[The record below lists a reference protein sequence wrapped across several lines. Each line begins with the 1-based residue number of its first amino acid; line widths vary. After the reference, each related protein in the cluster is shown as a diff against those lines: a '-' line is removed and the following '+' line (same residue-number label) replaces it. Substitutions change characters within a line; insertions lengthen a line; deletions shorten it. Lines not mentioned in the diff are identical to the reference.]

1 MLSPLTE
8 DALVDFF
15 KEGAKMRGPLVAFSS
30 TVLHGWNTFHQGCAD
45 SELFKFLWEHDVLS
59 PMVDAADRLQK
70 ICCCV
75 LHIFCAESEVPPLI
89 QASSD
94 ALVLMFYNYAGNEV
108 FERTF
113 KRVLRDGWWNAE
125 IQDMLKKGGS
135 AALVQAKAADLK
147 DLLSASSCLSTSFL
161 TQPNCFQRSR
171 TKSGHKKSRV
181 SLTPLRL
188 LGLSL
193 SVGDFYFTTTTHSF
207 STAQTGISFGIVL
220 L

>member
-147 DLLSASSCLSTSFL
+147 DLLSASELSL
-161 TQPNCFQRSR
+161 NQLPHATQLLSEIKDKVR
-171 TKSGHKKSRV
+171 TQKIQ
-181 SLTPLRL
+181 SLLDTFAASWFEFERWRL
-188 LGLSL
+188 LL
-193 SVGDFYFTTTTHSF
+193 YYYHT
-207 STAQTGISFGIVL
+207 
-220 L
+220 

>member
-147 DLLSASSCLSTSFL
+147 DLLSASELSL
-161 TQPNCFQRSR
+161 NQLPHATQLLSEIKDKVR
-171 TKSGHKKSRV
+171 TQKIQ
-181 SLTPLRL
+181 SLLDTFAASWLEFERWRL
-188 LGLSL
+188 LL
-193 SVGDFYFTTTTHSF
+193 YYYHT
-207 STAQTGISFGIVL
+207 
-220 L
+220 

>member
-1 MLSPLTE
+1 M
-8 DALVDFF
+8 
-15 KEGAKMRGPLVAFSS
+15 
-30 TVLHGWNTFHQGCAD
+30 HGWNTFHQGCAD

-94 ALVLMFYNYAGNEV
+94 ALALMFYNYAGNEV

-147 DLLSASSCLSTSFL
+147 DLLSASELSL
-161 TQPNCFQRSR
+161 NQLPHATQLLSEIKDKVR
-171 TKSGHKKSRV
+171 TQKIQ
-181 SLTPLRL
+181 SLLDTFAASWFEFERWRL
-188 LGLSL
+188 LL
-193 SVGDFYFTTTTHSF
+193 YYYHT
-207 STAQTGISFGIVL
+207 
-220 L
+220 